1 MQYFSLR
8 EAIKIVDQHDEVW
21 DALLPQLILKNDDL
35 LEESS
40 DVLFDK
46 EEWNAVVFLQLW

>member
-21 DALLPQLILKNDDL
+21 DALLTQLILKNDDL